1 MATIDVPTRQGMQ
14 AAIAA
19 EASARTQAVAGLDS
33 RVKALE
39 AAPGGGGAGGAGA
52 GVLTLGAAD
61 PVPGGTPAGTLVIRG
76 T

>member
-19 EASARTQAVAGLDS
+19 ETSARTQAVSGLDS

-39 AAPGGGGAGGAGA
+39 AAPGGGGAGA
-52 GVLTLGAAD
+52 GVLTLGAAE